1 MGRPRAA
8 DAAFELIADH
18 HHVARCSRTRRP
30 VSRDSVAR
38 ARPSPRIV
46 RNFDETA
53 GFLVPV
59 RSPPGQASEH
69 STLAPDAWATAT
81 AGHQECPIARAIRGA
96 SRRTATSDR
105 HRGAAPAIHD
115 ELDGR
120 RTAARH
126 PGRIMRVYGAT
137 ASGRASCARGG
148 RALSRPVAGTV
159 VKSRA
164 SRTGFSTSRSRTAR
178 SSLQSG
184 NVNLYACLALRM
196 FDEVL
201 CGWPTRLPLPS
212 PLHSARSGAA
222 SGCLTGRLPTRRRE
236 YCSGLP

>member
-1 MGRPRAA
+1 MLAYKTTGEPR
-8 DAAFELIADH
+8 F
-18 HHVARCSRTRRP
+18 SR
-30 VSRDSVAR
+30 
-38 ARPSPRIV
+38 
-46 RNFDETA
+46 
-53 GFLVPV
+53 
-59 RSPPGQASEH
+59 ASE
-69 STLAPDAWATAT
+69 TLAAHCSQLRRDRRVSGTRTIATGPSVRALNSCAGRLGATAT